1 MRLLLSSDVS
11 TRGGVDGYVLDL
23 ARALRAAGHEP
34 ILAIEEA
41 TTSPLRD
48 AAESIP
54 GLQVL
59 LVPLYHRRYP
69 REQLDSAARELLDEV
84 KPDGLH
90 TVCGSPRSCLV
101 LREVAAELDLPI
113 AITEQ
118 QIRDD
123 LSLPTEDVERIR
135 RTYRAAHAVA
145 FVSEGNRSS
154 MAAVVALDGVNHL
167 VIPNGVPV
175 AEIRRRAK
183 RTGHRPAAGTVMT
196 AARFAPEKGLEV
208 LVRALARLP
217 ESLVTA
223 VDLFGDGDE
232 RAVLETLIQQ
242 LGLRDRVRLCP
253 WAADVPEQ
261 MARHDLFVLPSSAE
275 GMPYVLL
282 EAMAAGIPTV
292 ATDVPGSVEALDGGR
307 AGTLVPRGD
316 AAALAAAIRRRL
328 TQPAETR
335 ALIEG
340 ARQRVGDLYDLS
352 NQMER
357 TVSLWQRAD

>member
-23 ARALRAAGHEP
+23 VRALRAAGHEP
-34 ILAIEEA
+34 VLAVEEA
-41 TTSPLRD
+41 TTSRLRD
-48 AAESIP
+48 AAEAVP
-54 GLQVL
+54 GLKVH
-59 LVPLYHRRYP
+59 LVPMYHRRYP
-69 REQLDSAARELLDEV
+69 RDHLDRAARALLAEV
-84 KPDGLH
+84 TPDGLH
-90 TVCGSPRSCLV
+90 AVCGSPRSCLV
-101 LREVAAELDLPI
+101 LREVAVEFGLPI

-123 LSLPTEDVERIR
+123 LHLPAADVERIR
-135 RTYRAAHAVA
+135 GTYRAARGVA

-154 MAAVVALDGVNHL
+154 MAAVVALDGVHHV

-175 AEIRRRAK
+175 AEIARRAL
-183 RTGHRPAAGTVMT
+183 RNGHRRAAGTVMT
-196 AARFAPEKGLEV
+196 AARFAPEKGLDV
-208 LVRALARLP
+208 LIRAAEMLP
-217 ESLVTA
+217 ASLVTA
-223 VDLFGDGDE
+223 VDVYGDGDE
-232 RAVLETLIQQ
+232 RGTLEKLIQE
-242 LGLRDRVRLCP
+242 LGLHSRIRLLP

-282 EAMAAGIPTV
+282 EAMAVGIPAV

-335 ALIEG
+335 VLTED
-340 ARQRVGDLYDLS
+340 ARRRVAALYDLS
-352 NQMER
+352 HQMER
-357 TVSLWQRAD
+357 TVSLWQRAG